1 MEMKERLGGFD
12 FPNAKER
19 EKPIVPKNNYTFNG
33 KGNEV
38 PNRTVR
44 CLVRTAEDRAVV
56 VQQTVRI
63 LDSVL
68 TGCS

>member
-19 EKPIVPKNNYTFNG
+19 EKKVALKKNYTSNG

-38 PNRTVR
+38 PNWTVR
-44 CLVRTAEDRAVV
+44 CLARTSEVRAW
-56 VQQTVRI
+56 
-63 LDSVL
+63 
-68 TGCS
+68 